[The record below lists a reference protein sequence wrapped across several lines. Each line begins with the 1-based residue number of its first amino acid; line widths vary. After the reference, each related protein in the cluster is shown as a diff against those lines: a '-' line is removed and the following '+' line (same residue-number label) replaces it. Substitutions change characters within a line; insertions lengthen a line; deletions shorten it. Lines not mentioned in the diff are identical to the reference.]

1 MSISFDDLT
10 VAIKR
15 VMQDAGV
22 YTGVIDPV
30 VTTEYTNAWRSYC
43 GRTNGAVFTSVPDI
57 GLQPLAVQE
66 VILAAM
72 VNEALSDFKGTP
84 LNDDVID
91 GVVDTVLGVL
101 EQPEVVTAAEEQP
114 EPAETTEPPE
124 EAPAEVPA
132 AEAKAEQSM
141 ETEVEVPEETD
152 ESTTSA

>member
-72 VNEALSDFKGTP
+72 VNEALSDFKGVP
-84 LNDDVID
+84 LNDSIID
-91 GVVDTVLGVL
+91 GVVGTVLCVL
-101 EQPEVVTAAEEQP
+101 EPEAAAEEQP
-114 EPAETTEPPE
+114 EPAPE
-124 EAPAEVPA
+124 AAPTEVPA
-132 AEAKAEQSM
+132 TEAKDEQLK

>member
-22 YTGVIDPV
+22 YTGAIDPV
-30 VTTEYTNAWRSYC
+30 VTPEYTNAWRSYC
-43 GRTNGAVFTSVPDI
+43 GRTHGAVFTSVPDI
-57 GLQPLAVQE
+57 GLQPIAVQE

-72 VNEALSDFKGTP
+72 VNEALSDFKGVP
-84 LNDDVID
+84 LNDSIID
-91 GVVDTVLGVL
+91 GVVGTVLCVL
-101 EQPEVVTAAEEQP
+101 EPEAAAEEQP
-114 EPAETTEPPE
+114 EPAPE
-124 EAPAEVPA
+124 AAPTEVPA
-132 AEAKAEQSM
+132 TEAKDEQLK